1 MLCRIFL
8 KSHGN
13 MEANGL
19 KSPADNVHLLQYS
32 ILHKLHVF
40 LHVFIIKLLNI
51 STQKESAVQF

>member
-13 MEANGL
+13 METNGS
-19 KSPADNVHLLQYS
+19 KSPADTVHLLQYS
-32 ILHKLHVF
+32 ILHKLDVF

-51 STQKESAVQF
+51 STQK